1 MHNILLIDNDVKTLK
16 NLKEKI
22 KEKID
27 VNVLIADSY
36 NSARTILK
44 DNKNSIAIAITE
56 LFLPD
61 TEYGKAVDLTIA
73 HKIPTI
79 VLTNA
84 DEDEVKENFLKKSIL
99 EYISKDAPYSI
110 EYLLKVIN
118 QTIKNFDRKVL
129 IVDDSKTSLEFL
141 RDELKKLNM
150 KIYEAHDG
158 KEALDVLYKHKGEIS
173 LVITDYYMPN
183 MDGLELTY
191 RIRKMYNKSQVGI
204 IVQSSADTL
213 QVASKFIRAGANDFL
228 HKPFQTEIF
237 FTRINSNVELLDLFQ
252 ETRDLA
258 NKDFLTGAYNRRYF
272 YDSAEI
278 MYAKAKRKNRPL
290 SVAMIDIDFFKKIND
305 KFGHDIGDIAIKD
318 TVKILKINLRK
329 SDLLARF
336 GGEEFCIL
344 LEDISKDDALKL
356 FEKIKN
362 IFENHIINIDDKQIT
377 FTISIG
383 LNYSNEDSLNS
394 MIRHADSALYTSKH
408 NGRNQITLY

>member
-1 MHNILLIDNDVKTLK
+1 MHNILLIDNNVKTLE
-16 NLKEKI
+16 NLKTKIEEKI
-22 KEKID
+22 N
-27 VNVLIADSY
+27 VNVLIANNY
-36 NSARTILK
+36 NTAQIILK
-44 DNKNSIAIAITE
+44 ENKNSIAIAVTE
-56 LFLPD
+56 LFLED
-61 TEYGKAVDLTIA
+61 TKYAKAVDLTIA

-79 VLTNA
+79 VLTNV
-84 DEDEVKENFLKKSIL
+84 DEEEIKENFLKKSIL

-110 EYLLKVIN
+110 EYLLKLIN

-129 IVDDSKTSLEFL
+129 IVDDSKTSLKFI
-141 RDELKKLNM
+141 RDELKKFNM

-158 KEALDVLYKHKGEIS
+158 EEALEILYEHKGDIS

-213 QVASKFIRAGANDFL
+213 RVASKFIRAGANDFL

-237 FTRINSNVELLDLFQ
+237 FTRINSNIELLDLFQ

-272 YDSAEI
+272 YNSAEI
-278 MYAKAKRKNRPL
+278 IYAKAKRKKRPL
-290 SVAMIDIDFFKKIND
+290 SVVMIDIDFFKKIND

-318 TVKILKINLRK
+318 TVKILKMNLRK

-336 GGEEFCIL
+336 GGEEFCVL

-362 IFENHIINIDDKQIT
+362 IFENHVINIDDKKIS
-377 FTISIG
+377 FTVSIG
-383 LNYSNEDSLNS
+383 LDYSIEKNLND
-394 MIRHADSALYTSKH
+394 MIKHADSALYTSKH
-408 NGRNQITLY
+408 NGRNKITLY

>member
-1 MHNILLIDNDVKTLK
+1 MHNILLIDSDTKILEDLKT
-16 NLKEKI
+16 KI
-22 KEKID
+22 EEKID

-36 NSARTILK
+36 NMARTILNE
-44 DNKNSIAIAITE
+44 NKNNIAIAVTE
-56 LFLPD
+56 LSLPNI
-61 TEYGKAVDLTIA
+61 EHGKTVDLTIA

-84 DEDEVKENFLKKSIL
+84 DEEKVKENFLKKSIL

-141 RDELKKLNM
+141 HDELKKLNM

-158 KEALDVLYKHKGEIS
+158 KEALEVLYKHKGEIS

-237 FTRINSNVELLDLFQ
+237 FTRINSNIELLDLFQ

-272 YDSAEI
+272 YENAEI
-278 MYAKAKRKNRPL
+278 IYVKAKRKSSPL
-290 SVAMIDIDFFKKIND
+290 CVAMIDIDFFKNIND

-318 TVKILKINLRK
+318 TVRILKKNLRK

-336 GGEEFCIL
+336 GGEEFCII
-344 LEDISKDDALKL
+344 LEDISKDDAIKL

-362 IFENHIINIDDKQIT
+362 IFENHTIDTSDKKVS
-377 FTISIG
+377 FTVSIG
-383 LNYSNEDSLNS
+383 LDYGIDNSLKD
-394 MIRHADSALYTSKH
+394 MIKHADAALYTSKRE
-408 NGRNQITLY
+408 GRNRTTLY

>member
-1 MHNILLIDNDVKTLK
+1 MHNILLIDNDVKTLE
-16 NLKEKI
+16 NLKTKI
-22 KEKID
+22 EEKID
-27 VNVLIADSY
+27 VNVLIANNY
-36 NSARTILK
+36 KKARAILK
-44 DNKNSIAIAITE
+44 ENKNSIAIAITE

-84 DEDEVKENFLKKSIL
+84 EEEEKENFLKKSIL
-99 EYISKDAPYSI
+99 EYISKDASYSI
-110 EYLLKVIN
+110 EYLLKVIK

-150 KIYEAHDG
+150 KIYEASDG
-158 KEALDVLYKHKGEIS
+158 LEALDMLYKHKGEIS

-237 FTRINSNVELLDLFQ
+237 FTRINSNIELLDLFQ

-278 MYAKAKRKNRPL
+278 MYAKAKRKNKPL

-318 TVKILKINLRK
+318 TVKILKKNLRK

-344 LEDISKDDALKL
+344 LEDISKDDAVKL
-356 FEKIKN
+356 FEKIKD
-362 IFENHIINIDDKQIT
+362 IFENHIINIDNKQIS

-383 LNYSNEDSLNS
+383 LDYSIEESLNS

-408 NGRNQITLY
+408 NGRNKITMY